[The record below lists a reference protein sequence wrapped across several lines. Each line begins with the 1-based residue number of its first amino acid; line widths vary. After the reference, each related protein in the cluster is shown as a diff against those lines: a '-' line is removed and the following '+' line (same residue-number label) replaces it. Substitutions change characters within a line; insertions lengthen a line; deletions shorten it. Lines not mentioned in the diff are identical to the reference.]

1 MSIKQRKFVVQILEM
16 EGREN
21 GAPGC
26 NVGLLLETGMCQQRI
41 ERGRGRGGHSRAQQG
56 WRRAR
61 PSCVM
66 FGEQAEWGS
75 EPEGAAAVPK
85 CLSAD

>member
-16 EGREN
+16 QGREN

-26 NVGLLLETGMCQQRI
+26 NVGLSLETGMCQQMI
-41 ERGRGRGGHSRAQQG
+41 GRGRGRGGHSRTKG

-61 PSCVM
+61 PSRVV

-85 CLSAD
+85 CLSAN